1 MNKTLKKMLAT
12 ISAVAVCAVSM
23 TAMTS
28 GAISSGLHGINQY
41 TTSFNVGDTK
51 YVAWQEMTDYY
62 DNPNLKFFISEDGK
76 SKFGLEGRRFF
87 EFVLGS
93 YRFDTEEEAE
103 ILKKYFTENGIGY
116 NDIEYNGQFHI
127 TPVIE
132 YEYALELSIKVK
144 EDTGFRR
151 TLVCPEG
158 PVRLNVT
165 DVVNT
170 LPEVTLSGD
179 ADCNNKVSI
188 DDVVLIMQ
196 SIANPDKYQMTIQGI
211 VNADVFGD
219 GDGVTISD
227 AIEIQSMV
235 ASHAFD

>member
-1 MNKTLKKMLAT
+1 MNKKLKKMLAT
-12 ISAVAVCAVSM
+12 VSAVAVCAVSM

-28 GAISSGLHGINQY
+28 GAIDINNPGINKY
-41 TTSFNVGDTK
+41 TTSFKIDNTK
-51 YVAWQEMTDYY
+51 YVVWQEMTDYY
-62 DNPNLKFFISEDGK
+62 DRPEYKFFISEDG
-76 SKFGLEGRRFF
+76 SDNFGLY
-87 EFVLGS
+87 GS
-93 YRFDTEEEAE
+93 SIFTSWGWGDYFLYNEEAT
-103 ILKKYFTENGIGY
+103 ILEEYFTANG
-116 NDIEYNGQFHI
+116 
-127 TPVIE
+127 IE
-132 YEYALELSIKVK
+132 YETSPCIIDDVAISPIVNTDEFQFAKKVK
-144 EDTGFRR
+144 EDTGFIRSIR
-151 TLVCPEG
+151 YHEDEVY
-158 PVRLNVT
+158 LNVT

-227 AIEIQSMV
+227 AVEIQSMV